1 MSAYEGISVVHD
13 IKLESH
19 PERGMCS
26 LFLVLFP
33 TMGIYI
39 YDGGPKYLAT
49 ICRATW
55 EYDQLLS
62 KTLPD
67 LEGSEIR

>member
-1 MSAYEGISVVHD
+1 MFFIF
-13 IKLESH
+13 
-19 PERGMCS
+19 S
-26 LFLVLFP
+26 LVSDH
-33 TMGIYI
+33 GNIYI